1 MKLKF
6 NDIDNI
12 SELSIS
18 NDTKIITLSD
28 IHGDIQSLIIAL
40 RDCGNVIKKKSDFHF
55 DNLTFST
62 FCITDFGTF

>member
-40 RDCGNVIKKKSDFHF
+40 RDCGNVIKKKIR
-55 DNLTFST
+55 FS
-62 FCITDFGTF
+62 F